1 MASPPDDETRSLTG
15 TQRAL
20 LVLAALGVLLVAF
33 VVIRGGEDQPHRSAS
48 PAPATQAPATSEPAP
63 VPTPDHEAQ
72 PEPESPPVERT
83 IRVVGGQPS
92 AGARTLTFVK
102 GERVAFEVVSDV
114 ADEIHV
120 HGYDLRKDVA
130 PGATARYAFKATI
143 EGRFEIELENAGTLI
158 ATLEVAPS

>member
-1 MASPPDDETRSLTG
+1 MRLILATADDDEG
-15 TQRAL
+15 HEQHAE
-20 LVLAALGVLLVAF
+20 
-33 VVIRGGEDQPHRSAS
+33 GGEDQQRALR
-48 PAPATQAPATSEPAP
+48 AG
-63 VPTPDHEAQ
+63 
-72 PEPESPPVERT
+72 ERPGL
-83 IRVVGGQPS
+83 VVGGQPS